1 LSHLICAVNKG
12 GIMSSM
18 HRRAFRRVDKKGR
31 SKGTEKFVMVWNH
44 VLRCDAYRSMKALP
58 RAVYFELRRRF
69 NGMNNGKIH
78 CSIRELANE
87 FHCSKDSATAALAEL
102 EEKGF
107 IKCAR
112 PGSFNYKIRH
122 AAEWT
127 LTEESLGEEFPTKE
141 FMRWT
146 KPKEKSGPEN
156 GTVGPEIRTPTENK
170 DRGKVVTVLKQGPIG
185 RNERRSRS

>member
-1 LSHLICAVNKG
+1 MTSQN
-12 GIMSSM
+12 
-18 HRRAFRRVDKKGR
+18 RRPFRRTDKRGR
-31 SKGTEKFVMVWNH
+31 SKGTEKFVMIKHH

-58 RAVYFELRRRF
+58 RSVYFELRRRF

-87 FHCSKDSATAALAEL
+87 LHCSKDSAAAALEEL

-112 PGSFNYKIRH
+112 PGSFNYKVRH
-122 AAEWT
+122 APEWI

-146 KPKEKSGPEN
+146 TPKEKPGPEI
-156 GTVGPEIRTPTENK
+156 GTLGPEIRTPTENK
-170 DRGKVVTVLKQGPIG
+170 DRGNVVMVLKRGPTAQ
-185 RNERRSRS
+185 NERRSRS

>member
-1 LSHLICAVNKG
+1 
-12 GIMSSM
+12 MSSK

-78 CSIRELANE
+78 CSIRELVAE
-87 FHCSKDSATAALAEL
+87 FHCSKDSAAAALAEL

-112 PGSFNYKIRH
+112 LGSFHYKIRH
-122 AAEWT
+122 ASEWV
-127 LTEESLGEEFPTKE
+127 LTEESLGDEFPTKE

-146 KPKEKSGPEN
+146 KPKEEAGPKI
-156 GTVGPEIRTPTENK
+156 GTVGPEIRTLIENK
-170 DRGKVVTVLKQGPIG
+170 DRRKAVTVLKRGPMV